1 MGGCFQM
8 KHLFVIN
15 PNAGK
20 GKAFEIVMPKIKEA
34 VADRGTDYEV
44 YVSSSSQDTHDYCK
58 RACESGERIRIYACG
73 GDGTIYDVVNAI
85 YGYDNVEFAAV
96 PLGSGNDFI
105 RLFGTKEQFADIGAQ
120 IDGTAIKID
129 AIKCGDRIAVNQC
142 SMGFD
147 AEVCS
152 KQADFKKIPWL
163 TGESAYTASLLY
175 CLKSKTSNHFTVTI
189 DDGEPITD
197 DFVFA
202 FCGNSRFYGGGYQ
215 AAPYAVPD
223 DGMLDFSIVRAM
235 KIPRL
240 ITQIGNYKKGRH
252 YNWPETTYIRG
263 KKMTVHSDEPAS
275 VNVDGECDLVTD
287 STFEIIPSAFSFVI
301 PTTSSYI
308 EDRKSGKI
316 SDEIG
321 VEVK

>member
-1 MGGCFQM
+1 M
-8 KHLFVIN
+8 KFLFLIN

-20 GKAFEIVMPKIKEA
+20 GKAFETVMPKIKEA
-34 VADRGTDYEV
+34 TAERNMDYKV
-44 YVSSSSQDTHDYCK
+44 YVSKSSQDTHDYCK
-58 RACESGERIRIYACG
+58 KIGESGEKTRIYACG
-73 GDGTIYDVVNAI
+73 GDGTIYDIVNAI

-105 RLFGTKEQFADIGAQ
+105 RLFGTKEQFMDIGAQ

-152 KQADFKKIPWL
+152 KQADFKKLPWL
-163 TGESAYTASLLY
+163 TGESAYTASLFY
-175 CLKSKTSNHFTVTI
+175 CLKSKTSNRFTITI

-197 DFVFA
+197 NFVFA

-223 DGMLDFSIVRAM
+223 DGLLDFSIVRAM

-240 ITQIGNYKKGRH
+240 VTQIGNYKKGRH
-252 YNWPETTYIRG
+252 FKWPETTYVRG
-263 KKMTVHSDEPAS
+263 KKMTVHSDIPAS

-308 EDRKSGKI
+308 EDRKSGII

-321 VEVK
+321 VEIK

>member
-1 MGGCFQM
+1 M
-8 KHLFVIN
+8 KHLFIIN

-20 GKAFEIVMPKIKEA
+20 GKAFDVIMPKIKEA
-34 VADRGTDYEV
+34 VAARNVDYKI
-44 YVSSSSQDTHDYCK
+44 YVSSSLQDTHDYCK
-58 RACESGERIRIYACG
+58 NVCKSGENVRFYACG
-73 GDGTIYDVVNAI
+73 GDGTIYDIVNAI
-85 YGYDNVEFAAV
+85 YGYDNVEFAAI

-105 RLFGTKEQFADIGAQ
+105 RLFGTKEQFVDVGAQ

-152 KQADFKKIPWL
+152 KQSDFKKIPWL
-163 TGESAYTASLLY
+163 TGETAYTASLIY
-175 CLKSKTSNHFTVTI
+175 CLKSKTSNRFTVTI

-197 DFVFA
+197 NFVFA

-223 DGMLDFSIVRAM
+223 DGLLDFSIVRAM
-235 KIPRL
+235 KISRL
-240 ITQIGNYKKGRH
+240 VTQIGNYKKGRH
-252 YNWPETTYIRG
+252 FKWPETTYVRG
-263 KKMTVHSDEPAS
+263 KKMTVHSDLPAS

-308 EDRKSGKI
+308 EDRKSGII

>member
-1 MGGCFQM
+1 M
-8 KHLFVIN
+8 KHLFIIN

-20 GKAFEIVMPKIKEA
+20 GKAFDVIMPKIKEA
-34 VADRGTDYEV
+34 VAARNVDYKI
-44 YVSSSSQDTHDYCK
+44 YVSSSLQDTHDYCK
-58 RACESGERIRIYACG
+58 NVCESGENVRFYACG
-73 GDGTIYDVVNAI
+73 GDGTIYDIVNAI
-85 YGYDNVEFAAV
+85 YGYDNVEFAAI

-105 RLFGTKEQFADIGAQ
+105 RLFGTKEQFIDVGAQ

-152 KQADFKKIPWL
+152 KQSDFKKIPWL
-163 TGESAYTASLLY
+163 TGETAYTASLIY
-175 CLKSKTSNHFTVTI
+175 CLKSKTSNRFTVTI

-197 DFVFA
+197 NFVFA

-223 DGMLDFSIVRAM
+223 DGLLDFSIVRAM
-235 KIPRL
+235 KISRL
-240 ITQIGNYKKGRH
+240 VTQIGNYKKGRH
-252 YNWPETTYIRG
+252 FKWPETTYVRG
-263 KKMTVHSDEPAS
+263 KKMTVHSDLPAS

-308 EDRKSGKI
+308 EDRKSGII

>member
-1 MGGCFQM
+1 M
-8 KHLFVIN
+8 KHLFLIN

-20 GKAFEIVMPKIKEA
+20 GKAFETVMPKIKEA
-34 VADRGTDYEV
+34 TAERNMDYKV
-44 YVSSSSQDTHDYCK
+44 YVSKSPQDTHDYCK
-58 RACESGERIRIYACG
+58 NIGESGEKTRIYACG

-105 RLFGTKEQFADIGAQ
+105 RLFGTKEQFMDIGAQ

-152 KQADFKKIPWL
+152 KQADFKKLPWL
-163 TGESAYTASLLY
+163 TGESAYTASLFY
-175 CLKSKTSNHFTVTI
+175 CLKSKTSNRFTITI

-197 DFVFA
+197 NFVFA

-223 DGMLDFSIVRAM
+223 DGLLDFSIVRAM

-240 ITQIGNYKKGRH
+240 VTQIGNYKKGRH
-252 YNWPETTYIRG
+252 FKWPETTYVRG
-263 KKMTVHSDEPAS
+263 KKMTVHSDTPAS

-308 EDRKSGKI
+308 EDRKSGII

-321 VEVK
+321 VEIK

>member
-1 MGGCFQM
+1 M
-8 KHLFVIN
+8 KHLFIIN

-20 GKAFEIVMPKIKEA
+20 GRAFETVMPKIKEA
-34 VADRGTDYEV
+34 TAARNVDYKV
-44 YVSSSSQDTHDYCK
+44 YVSSSQQDTHDYCK
-58 RACESGERIRIYACG
+58 KIGESGEDVRIYACG
-73 GDGTIYDVVNAI
+73 GDGTIYDIVNAI
-85 YGYDNVEFAAV
+85 YGYDNVQFAAV

-129 AIKCGDRIAVNQC
+129 AIKCGDKVAVNQC

-152 KQADFKKIPWL
+152 KQSEFKKIPWL
-163 TGESAYTASLLY
+163 TGESAYTASLVY
-175 CLKSKTSNHFTVTI
+175 CLKSKTANRFTVTI

-223 DGMLDFSIVRAM
+223 DGLLDFSIVRAM

-240 ITQIGNYKKGRH
+240 ISQIGNYKKGRH
-252 YNWPETTYIRG
+252 FKWPETTYVRG
-263 KKMTVHSDEPAS
+263 KKMTVHSDIPAS

-287 STFEIIPSAFSFVI
+287 STFEIIPSAFNFVI
-301 PTTSSYI
+301 PTSSSYI
-308 EDRKSGKI
+308 EDRKSGII

-321 VEVK
+321 LEVK

>member
-1 MGGCFQM
+1 M
-8 KHLFVIN
+8 KHLFLIN

-20 GKAFEIVMPKIKEA
+20 GKAFETVMPKIKEA
-34 VADRGTDYEV
+34 TAERNMDYKV
-44 YVSSSSQDTHDYCK
+44 YVSKSSQDTHDYCK
-58 RACESGERIRIYACG
+58 KIGESGEKTRIYACG
-73 GDGTIYDVVNAI
+73 GDGTIYDIVNAI
-85 YGYDNVEFAAV
+85 YGYNNVEFAAV

-105 RLFGTKEQFADIGAQ
+105 RIFGTKEQFMDIGAQ

-152 KQADFKKIPWL
+152 KQADFKKLPWL
-163 TGESAYTASLLY
+163 TGESAYTASLFY
-175 CLKSKTSNHFTVTI
+175 SLKSKTSNRFTITI
-189 DDGEPITD
+189 DDGEPISD
-197 DFVFA
+197 NFVFA

-223 DGMLDFSIVRAM
+223 DGLLDFSIVRAM

-240 ITQIGNYKKGRH
+240 VTQIGNYKKGRH
-252 YNWPETTYIRG
+252 FKWPETTYVRG
-263 KKMTVHSDEPAS
+263 KKMTVHSDIPAS

-308 EDRKSGKI
+308 EDRKSGLI

-321 VEVK
+321 VEIK

>member
-1 MGGCFQM
+1 M
-8 KHLFVIN
+8 KHLFIIN

-20 GKAFEIVMPKIKEA
+20 GKAFETVMPKIKEA
-34 VADRGTDYEV
+34 TTARNVDYKV
-44 YVSSSSQDTHDYCK
+44 YVSSSPQDTHDYCK
-58 RACESGERIRIYACG
+58 KIGESGEDVRIYACG
-73 GDGTIYDVVNAI
+73 GDGTIYDIVNAI
-85 YGYDNVEFAAV
+85 YGYDNVQFAAV

-129 AIKCGDRIAVNQC
+129 AIKCGDKIAVNQC

-152 KQADFKKIPWL
+152 KQSEFKKIPWL
-163 TGESAYTASLLY
+163 TGESAYTASLVY
-175 CLKSKTSNHFTVTI
+175 CLKSKTANRFTVTI

-223 DGMLDFSIVRAM
+223 DGLLDFSIVRAM

-240 ITQIGNYKKGRH
+240 ISQIGNYKKGRH
-252 YNWPETTYIRG
+252 FKWPETTYVRG
-263 KKMTVHSDEPAS
+263 KKMTVHSDIPAS

-287 STFEIIPSAFSFVI
+287 STFEIIPSAFNFVI
-301 PTTSSYI
+301 PTSSSYI
-308 EDRKSGKI
+308 EDRKSGII

>member
-1 MGGCFQM
+1 M
-8 KHLFVIN
+8 KHLFLIN

-20 GKAFEIVMPKIKEA
+20 GKAFETVMPKIKEA
-34 VADRGTDYEV
+34 TAERNMDYKV
-44 YVSSSSQDTHDYCK
+44 YVSKSSQDTHDYCK
-58 RACESGERIRIYACG
+58 KIGESGEKTRIYACG
-73 GDGTIYDVVNAI
+73 GDGTIYDIVNAI
-85 YGYDNVEFAAV
+85 YGYNNVEFAAV

-105 RLFGTKEQFADIGAQ
+105 RIFGTKEQFMDIGAQ

-152 KQADFKKIPWL
+152 KQADFKKLPWL
-163 TGESAYTASLLY
+163 TGESAYTASLFY
-175 CLKSKTSNHFTVTI
+175 CLKSKTSNRFTITI
-189 DDGEPITD
+189 DDGEPISD
-197 DFVFA
+197 NFVFA

-223 DGMLDFSIVRAM
+223 DGLLDFSIVRAM

-240 ITQIGNYKKGRH
+240 VTQIGNYKKGRH
-252 YNWPETTYIRG
+252 FKWPETTYVRG
-263 KKMTVHSDEPAS
+263 KKMTVHSDTPAS
-275 VNVDGECDLVTD
+275 VNVDGECDLVMD

-308 EDRKSGKI
+308 EDRKNGLI

-321 VEVK
+321 VEIK

>member
-1 MGGCFQM
+1 M
-8 KHLFVIN
+8 KHLFIIN

-20 GKAFEIVMPKIKEA
+20 GKAFDVIMPKIKEA
-34 VADRGTDYEV
+34 VAARNVDYKI
-44 YVSSSSQDTHDYCK
+44 YVGSSLQDTHDYCK
-58 RACESGERIRIYACG
+58 NVCESGENVRFYACG
-73 GDGTIYDVVNAI
+73 GDGTIYDIVNAI
-85 YGYDNVEFAAV
+85 YGYDNVEFAAI

-105 RLFGTKEQFADIGAQ
+105 RLFGTKEQFVDVGAQ

-152 KQADFKKIPWL
+152 KQSDFKKIPWL
-163 TGESAYTASLLY
+163 TGETAYTASLIY
-175 CLKSKTSNHFTVTI
+175 CLKSKTSNRFTVTI

-197 DFVFA
+197 NFVFA

-223 DGMLDFSIVRAM
+223 DGLLDFSIVRAM
-235 KIPRL
+235 KISRL
-240 ITQIGNYKKGRH
+240 VTQIGNYKKGRH
-252 YNWPETTYIRG
+252 FKWPETTYVRG
-263 KKMTVHSDEPAS
+263 KKMTVHSDLPAS

-308 EDRKSGKI
+308 EDRKFGII

>member
-1 MGGCFQM
+1 M
-8 KHLFVIN
+8 KHLFIIN

-20 GKAFEIVMPKIKEA
+20 GKAFETVMPKIKEA
-34 VADRGTDYEV
+34 TTARNVDYKV
-44 YVSSSSQDTHDYCK
+44 YVSSSPQDTHDYCK
-58 RACESGERIRIYACG
+58 KIGESGEDVRIYACG
-73 GDGTIYDVVNAI
+73 GDGTIYDIVNAI
-85 YGYDNVEFAAV
+85 YGYDNVQFAAV

-129 AIKCGDRIAVNQC
+129 AIKCGDKIAVNQC

-152 KQADFKKIPWL
+152 KQSEFKKIPWL
-163 TGESAYTASLLY
+163 TGESAYTASLVY
-175 CLKSKTSNHFTVTI
+175 CLKSKTANRFTVTI

-223 DGMLDFSIVRAM
+223 DGLLDFSIVRAM

-240 ITQIGNYKKGRH
+240 ISQIGNYKKGRH
-252 YNWPETTYIRG
+252 FKWPETTYVRG
-263 KKMTVHSDEPAS
+263 KKMTVHSDIPAS

-287 STFEIIPSAFSFVI
+287 STFEIIPSAFNFVI
-301 PTTSSYI
+301 PTSSSYI
-308 EDRKSGKI
+308 EDRKSGII
-316 SDEIG
+316 SDKIG

>member
-1 MGGCFQM
+1 M
-8 KHLFVIN
+8 KHLFLIN

-20 GKAFEIVMPKIKEA
+20 GKAFETVMPKIKEA
-34 VADRGTDYEV
+34 TAERNMDYKV
-44 YVSSSSQDTHDYCK
+44 YVSKSSQDTHDYCK
-58 RACESGERIRIYACG
+58 NIGESGEKTRIYACG
-73 GDGTIYDVVNAI
+73 GDGTIYDIVNAI
-85 YGYDNVEFAAV
+85 YGYNNVEFAAV

-105 RLFGTKEQFADIGAQ
+105 RIFGTKEQFMDIGAQ
-120 IDGTAIKID
+120 IDGTTIKID

-152 KQADFKKIPWL
+152 KQADFKKLPWL
-163 TGESAYTASLLY
+163 TGESAYTASLFY
-175 CLKSKTSNHFTVTI
+175 CLKSKTSNRFTITI

-197 DFVFA
+197 NFVFA

-223 DGMLDFSIVRAM
+223 DGLLDFSIVRAM

-240 ITQIGNYKKGRH
+240 VTQIGNYKKGRH
-252 YNWPETTYIRG
+252 FKWPETTYVRG
-263 KKMTVHSDEPAS
+263 KKMTVHSDTPAS

-308 EDRKSGKI
+308 EDRKSGII

-321 VEVK
+321 VEIK

>member
-1 MGGCFQM
+1 M
-8 KHLFVIN
+8 KHLFLIN

-20 GKAFEIVMPKIKEA
+20 GKAFDVIMPKIKEA
-34 VADRGTDYEV
+34 VASRNVDYKI
-44 YVSSSSQDTHDYCK
+44 YVSSSLQDTHDYCK
-58 RACESGERIRIYACG
+58 KIGESGEKTRIYACG
-73 GDGTIYDVVNAI
+73 GDGTIYDIVNAI
-85 YGYDNVEFAAV
+85 YGYNNVEFAAV

-105 RLFGTKEQFADIGAQ
+105 RIFGTKEQFMDIGAQ

-152 KQADFKKIPWL
+152 KQADFKKLPWL
-163 TGESAYTASLLY
+163 TGESAYTASLFY
-175 CLKSKTSNHFTVTI
+175 CLKSKTSNRFTITI

-197 DFVFA
+197 NFVFA

-223 DGMLDFSIVRAM
+223 DGLLDFSIVRAM
-235 KIPRL
+235 KISRL
-240 ITQIGNYKKGRH
+240 VTQIGNYKKGRH
-252 YNWPETTYIRG
+252 FKWPETTYVRG
-263 KKMTVHSDEPAS
+263 KKMTVHSDLPAS

-308 EDRKSGKI
+308 EDRKSGII

>member
-1 MGGCFQM
+1 M
-8 KHLFVIN
+8 KHLFIIN

-20 GKAFEIVMPKIKEA
+20 GKAFDVIMPKIKEA
-34 VADRGTDYEV
+34 VAARNVDYKI
-44 YVSSSSQDTHDYCK
+44 YVSSSLQDTHDYCK
-58 RACESGERIRIYACG
+58 NVCESGENVRFYACG
-73 GDGTIYDVVNAI
+73 GDGTIYDIVNAI
-85 YGYDNVEFAAV
+85 YGYDNVEFAAI

-105 RLFGTKEQFADIGAQ
+105 RLFGTKEQFIDVGAQ

-129 AIKCGDRIAVNQC
+129 AIKCGNRIAVNQC

-152 KQADFKKIPWL
+152 KQSDFKKIPWL
-163 TGESAYTASLLY
+163 TGETAYTASLIY
-175 CLKSKTSNHFTVTI
+175 CLKSKTSNRFTVTI

-197 DFVFA
+197 NFVFA

-223 DGMLDFSIVRAM
+223 DGLLDFSIVRAM
-235 KIPRL
+235 KISRL
-240 ITQIGNYKKGRH
+240 VTQIGNYKKGRH
-252 YNWPETTYIRG
+252 FKWPETTYVRG
-263 KKMTVHSDEPAS
+263 KKMTVHSDLPAS

-308 EDRKSGKI
+308 EDRKSGII

>member
-1 MGGCFQM
+1 M
-8 KHLFVIN
+8 KHLFIIN

-20 GKAFEIVMPKIKEA
+20 GKAYDIVMPRIKEA
-34 VADRGTDYEV
+34 VAEKDIDYKV
-44 YVSSSSQDTHDYCK
+44 YVSASQQDTHDYCK
-58 RACESGERIRIYACG
+58 KIGDSGENVRIYACG

-85 YGYDNVEFAAV
+85 YGYDNVQFAAV

-120 IDGTAIKID
+120 INGTAIKID
-129 AIKCGDRIAVNQC
+129 AIKCGDKIAVNQC

-152 KQADFKKIPWL
+152 KQSEFKKIPWL
-163 TGESAYTASLLY
+163 TGESAYTASLVY
-175 CLKSKTSNHFTVTI
+175 CLKSKTANRFTVTI

-223 DGMLDFSIVRAM
+223 DGLLDFSIVRAM

-240 ITQIGNYKKGRH
+240 ISQIGNYKKGRH
-252 YNWPETTYIRG
+252 FKWPETTYIRG
-263 KKMTVHSDEPAS
+263 KKMTVHSDMPAS

-287 STFEIIPSAFSFVI
+287 STFEIIPSAFNFVI
-301 PTTSSYI
+301 PTSSSYI
-308 EDRKSGKI
+308 EDRKSGII

>member
-1 MGGCFQM
+1 M
-8 KHLFVIN
+8 KHLFLIN

-20 GKAFEIVMPKIKEA
+20 GKAFETVMPKIKEA
-34 VADRGTDYEV
+34 TAERNMDYKV
-44 YVSSSSQDTHDYCK
+44 YVSKSSQDTHDYCK
-58 RACESGERIRIYACG
+58 KIGESGEKTRIYACG
-73 GDGTIYDVVNAI
+73 GDGTIYDIVNAI
-85 YGYDNVEFAAV
+85 YGYNNVEFAAV

-105 RLFGTKEQFADIGAQ
+105 RIFGTKEQFMDIGAQ

-152 KQADFKKIPWL
+152 KQADFKKLPWL
-163 TGESAYTASLLY
+163 TGESAYTASLFY
-175 CLKSKTSNHFTVTI
+175 CLKSKTSNRFTITI
-189 DDGEPITD
+189 DDGEPISD
-197 DFVFA
+197 NFVFA

-223 DGMLDFSIVRAM
+223 DGLLDFSIVRAM

-240 ITQIGNYKKGRH
+240 VTQIGNYKKGRH
-252 YNWPETTYIRG
+252 FKWPETTYVRG
-263 KKMTVHSDEPAS
+263 KKMTVHSDIPAS

-308 EDRKSGKI
+308 EDRKSGII

-321 VEVK
+321 VEIK

>member
-1 MGGCFQM
+1 M
-8 KHLFVIN
+8 KHLFLIN

-20 GKAFEIVMPKIKEA
+20 GKAFETVMPKIKEA
-34 VADRGTDYEV
+34 TAERNMDYKV
-44 YVSSSSQDTHDYCK
+44 YVSKSSQDTHDYCK
-58 RACESGERIRIYACG
+58 KIGESGEKTRIYACG

-105 RLFGTKEQFADIGAQ
+105 RLFGTKERFIDIGAQ
-120 IDGTAIKID
+120 IDGTMIKID

-163 TGESAYTASLLY
+163 TGESAYTASLFY
-175 CLKSKTSNHFTVTI
+175 CLKSKTSNRFTITI
-189 DDGEPITD
+189 DDGEPISD
-197 DFVFA
+197 NFVFA

-223 DGMLDFSIVRAM
+223 DGLLDFSIVRAM

-240 ITQIGNYKKGRH
+240 VTQIGNYKKGRH
-252 YNWPETTYIRG
+252 FKWPETTYVRG
-263 KKMTVHSDEPAS
+263 KKMTVHSDTPAS

-308 EDRKSGKI
+308 EDRKSGII

>member
-1 MGGCFQM
+1 M
-8 KHLFVIN
+8 KHLFIIN

-20 GKAFEIVMPKIKEA
+20 GKAFETVMPKIKEA
-34 VADRGTDYEV
+34 AAERNIEYKV
-44 YVSSSSQDTHDYCK
+44 YVSKSSQDTHDYCK
-58 RACESGERIRIYACG
+58 RIGESGEETRIYACG
-73 GDGTIYDVVNAI
+73 GDGTIYDIVNAV
-85 YGYDNVEFAAV
+85 YGYDNIEFAAV

-120 IDGTAIKID
+120 MDGTAIKID

-163 TGESAYTASLLY
+163 TGESAYTASLVY
-175 CLKSKTSNHFTVTI
+175 CLKSKTSNRFTVTI

-197 DFVFA
+197 NFVFA

-223 DGMLDFSIVRAM
+223 DGLLDFSIVRAM
-235 KIPRL
+235 KLPRL

-252 YNWPETTYIRG
+252 YKWPETTYVRG
-263 KKMTVHSDEPAS
+263 KKMTIHSDIPAS

-287 STFEIIPSAFSFVI
+287 STFEIIPSAYSFVI

-308 EDRKSGKI
+308 EDRKSGTI

>member
-1 MGGCFQM
+1 M
-8 KHLFVIN
+8 KHLFIIN

-20 GKAFEIVMPKIKEA
+20 GKAFDVIMPKIKEA
-34 VADRGTDYEV
+34 VAARNVDYKI
-44 YVSSSSQDTHDYCK
+44 YVSSSLQDTHDYCK
-58 RACESGERIRIYACG
+58 NVCESGESVRFYACG
-73 GDGTIYDVVNAI
+73 GDGTIYDIVNAI
-85 YGYDNVEFAAV
+85 YGYDNVEFAAI

-105 RLFGTKEQFADIGAQ
+105 RLFGTKEQFIDVGAQ

-152 KQADFKKIPWL
+152 KQSDFKKIPWL
-163 TGESAYTASLLY
+163 TGETAYTASLIY
-175 CLKSKTSNHFTVTI
+175 CLKSKTSNRFTVTI

-197 DFVFA
+197 NFVFA

-223 DGMLDFSIVRAM
+223 DGLLDFSIVRAM
-235 KIPRL
+235 KISRL
-240 ITQIGNYKKGRH
+240 VTQIGNYKKGRH
-252 YNWPETTYIRG
+252 FKWPETTYVRG
-263 KKMTVHSDEPAS
+263 KKMTVHSDLPAS

-308 EDRKSGKI
+308 EDRKSGII

>member
-1 MGGCFQM
+1 M
-8 KHLFVIN
+8 KHLFLIN

-20 GKAFEIVMPKIKEA
+20 GKAFETVMPKIKEA
-34 VADRGTDYEV
+34 TAERNMDYKV
-44 YVSSSSQDTHDYCK
+44 YVSKSSQDTHDYCK
-58 RACESGERIRIYACG
+58 KIGESGEKTRIYACG

-105 RLFGTKEQFADIGAQ
+105 RLFGTKERFIDIGAQ
-120 IDGTAIKID
+120 IDGTTIKID

-163 TGESAYTASLLY
+163 TGESAYTASLFY
-175 CLKSKTSNHFTVTI
+175 CLKSKTSNRFTITI
-189 DDGEPITD
+189 DDGEPISD
-197 DFVFA
+197 NFVFA

-223 DGMLDFSIVRAM
+223 DGLLDFSIVRAM

-240 ITQIGNYKKGRH
+240 VTQIGNYKKGRH
-252 YNWPETTYIRG
+252 FKWPETTYVRG
-263 KKMTVHSDEPAS
+263 KKMTVHSDTPAS

-287 STFEIIPSAFSFVI
+287 STFKIIPSAFSFVI

-308 EDRKSGKI
+308 EDRKSGII

>member
-1 MGGCFQM
+1 M
-8 KHLFVIN
+8 KHLFLIN

-20 GKAFEIVMPKIKEA
+20 GKAFETVMPKIKEA
-34 VADRGTDYEV
+34 TAERNMDYKV
-44 YVSSSSQDTHDYCK
+44 YVSKSSQDTHDYCK
-58 RACESGERIRIYACG
+58 KIGESGEKTRIYACG
-73 GDGTIYDVVNAI
+73 GDGTIYDIVNAI
-85 YGYDNVEFAAV
+85 YGYNNVEFAAV

-105 RLFGTKEQFADIGAQ
+105 RIFGTKEQFMDIGAQ

-152 KQADFKKIPWL
+152 KQADFKKLPWL
-163 TGESAYTASLLY
+163 TGESAYTASLFY
-175 CLKSKTSNHFTVTI
+175 CLKSKTSNRFTITI

-197 DFVFA
+197 NFVFA

-223 DGMLDFSIVRAM
+223 DGLLDFSIVRAM

-240 ITQIGNYKKGRH
+240 VTQIGNYKKGRH
-252 YNWPETTYIRG
+252 FKWPETTYVRG
-263 KKMTVHSDEPAS
+263 KKMTVHSDIPAS
-275 VNVDGECDLVTD
+275 VNVDGECDFVTD

-308 EDRKSGKI
+308 EDRKSGII

-321 VEVK
+321 VEIK

>member
-1 MGGCFQM
+1 M
-8 KHLFVIN
+8 KHLFLIN

-20 GKAFEIVMPKIKEA
+20 GKAFETVMPKIKEA
-34 VADRGTDYEV
+34 TAERNMDYKV
-44 YVSSSSQDTHDYCK
+44 YVSKSSQDTHDYCK
-58 RACESGERIRIYACG
+58 KIGESGEKTRIYACG
-73 GDGTIYDVVNAI
+73 GDGTIYDIVNAI
-85 YGYDNVEFAAV
+85 YGYNNVEFAAV

-105 RLFGTKEQFADIGAQ
+105 RIFGTKEQFMDIGAQ

-152 KQADFKKIPWL
+152 KQADFKKLPWL
-163 TGESAYTASLLY
+163 TGESAYTASLFY
-175 CLKSKTSNHFTVTI
+175 CLKSKTSNRFTITI

-197 DFVFA
+197 NFVFA

-223 DGMLDFSIVRAM
+223 DGLLDFSIVRAM

-240 ITQIGNYKKGRH
+240 VTQIGNYKKGRH
-252 YNWPETTYIRG
+252 FKWPETTYVRG
-263 KKMTVHSDEPAS
+263 KKMTVHSDTPAS

-308 EDRKSGKI
+308 EDRKNGII

-321 VEVK
+321 VEIK

>member
-1 MGGCFQM
+1 M
-8 KHLFVIN
+8 KHLFLIN

-20 GKAFEIVMPKIKEA
+20 GKAFETVMPKIKEA
-34 VADRGTDYEV
+34 TAERNMDYKV
-44 YVSSSSQDTHDYCK
+44 YVSKSSQDTHDYCK
-58 RACESGERIRIYACG
+58 KIGESGEKTRIYACG
-73 GDGTIYDVVNAI
+73 GDGTIYDIVNAI
-85 YGYDNVEFAAV
+85 YGYNNVEFAAV

-105 RLFGTKEQFADIGAQ
+105 RIFGTKEQFMDIGAQ

-152 KQADFKKIPWL
+152 KQADFKKLPWL
-163 TGESAYTASLLY
+163 TGESAYTASLFY
-175 CLKSKTSNHFTVTI
+175 CLKSKTSNRFTITI
-189 DDGEPITD
+189 DDGEPISD
-197 DFVFA
+197 NFVFA

-223 DGMLDFSIVRAM
+223 DGLLDFSIVRAM

-240 ITQIGNYKKGRH
+240 VTQIGYYKKGRH
-252 YNWPETTYIRG
+252 FKWPETTYVRG
-263 KKMTVHSDEPAS
+263 KKMTVHSDTPAS

-308 EDRKSGKI
+308 EDRKSGLI

-321 VEVK
+321 VEIK